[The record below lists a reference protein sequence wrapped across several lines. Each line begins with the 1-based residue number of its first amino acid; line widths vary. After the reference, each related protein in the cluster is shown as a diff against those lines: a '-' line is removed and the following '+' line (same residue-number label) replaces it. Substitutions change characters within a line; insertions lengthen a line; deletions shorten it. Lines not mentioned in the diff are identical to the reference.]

1 MYVYAW
7 STSEKGGKYTL
18 LPNGGWSTK
27 DAYTSSSVDIQPKSV
42 GYTYGQ
48 KWYLDAAGDDNGS
61 VLSVSQAYHAYQST
75 AKNENVIHYSD
86 GYGKDIHSV
95 SFVHDVFDAGSI
107 FVLMTR
113 E

>member
-1 MYVYAW
+1 M
-7 STSEKGGKYTL
+7 
-18 LPNGGWSTK
+18 TK
-27 DAYTSSSVDIQPKSV
+27 DAYTSSSVDILPKSV

-61 VLSVSQAYHAYQST
+61 VLSVSQAYHAFQST